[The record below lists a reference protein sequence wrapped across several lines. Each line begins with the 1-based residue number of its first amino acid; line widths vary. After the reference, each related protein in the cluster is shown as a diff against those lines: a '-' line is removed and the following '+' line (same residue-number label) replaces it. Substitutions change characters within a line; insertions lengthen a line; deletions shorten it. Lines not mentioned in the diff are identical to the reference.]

1 MHSLKMIGIV
11 TLAALTGSG
20 CASPKKPPLRL
31 GVNFWATTEF
41 IFMAQEKKF
50 YEEEGLPIEI
60 VEYSSLNDLRRG
72 FERGQVDAMASSLVE
87 VLMIR
92 DNTQRRPQ
100 VVLIVDFSNGADF
113 IVAKHDIPNVTS
125 LKGRRVGVEGG
136 SMGIFVLG
144 RALEQAGL
152 SFDDITMISKD
163 QSTMERSYVS
173 GEVDAAVTYPPFSVG
188 LGGTAGDGHLI
199 FSSKQIPG
207 EVVDLVAVDADKL
220 NPGDA
225 AKFQKIWK
233 RIMTYVA
240 ANSEESYRAMANR
253 EKISREEFQ
262 ATMNGLQL
270 VSPEQQRALIE
281 KGGIKVTVQKTARFL
296 QQTGVL
302 KRIADVDD
310 LLAPTNERISP
321 QR

>member
-1 MHSLKMIGIV
+1 MHILKMIGIV
-11 TLAALTGSG
+11 TLPALIGSG

-41 IFMAQEKKF
+41 ILMAQEKHF
-50 YEEEGLPIEI
+50 FEEEGLPVEI

-87 VLMIR
+87 VLMVR

-113 IVAKHDIPNVTS
+113 IVAKYDIPNVAG
-125 LKGRRVGVEGG
+125 LKKRRVGVEGG

-152 SFDDITMISKD
+152 TFDDVTLISKD
-163 QSTMERSYVS
+163 QSTMERSYLS
-173 GEVDAAVTYPPFSVG
+173 GEIDAAVTYPPFSVG

-207 EVVDLVAVDADKL
+207 EIVDIVAVDVNKL

-225 AKFQKIWK
+225 AKFQNVWK
-233 RIMTYVA
+233 RVTAHVA
-240 ANSEESYRAMANR
+240 ANSGESYRIMAKR
-253 EKISREEFQ
+253 EKISLADFQ
-262 ATMNGLQL
+262 ATMDGLQI
-270 VSPEQQRALIE
+270 VSHEQQRALFE
-281 KGGIKVTVQKTARFL
+281 QGGLKVTVQKTARFL

-302 KRIADVDD
+302 KRIPDPDD
-310 LLAPTNERISP
+310 LLALDHERISL
-321 QR
+321 RR